1 MGSHPI
7 GLEAA
12 ASTHPPASLSTQ
24 TVTVYTRH
32 QESCPKNGEPYW
44 KRCHCMKYLYV
55 YRENTSRQVSAKTRS
70 WEKAEERAQE
80 IRDSWSP
87 VKALQREL
95 EEKVRRSEAREV
107 LITDAVAL
115 FLKEVERLNREEATR
130 AKYRLTLENRLL
142 NWCAQQKPTVARLSE
157 LDVETMRRWIHSWP
171 GAPTTRHNQ
180 HQRVITFFFFCVEQ
194 GWMKE
199 NPARKIKKVAPEQDE
214 TQPFTREQYE
224 ALIDA
229 TWIYDSRDGRKN
241 GDTVNARRA
250 RTYLKLLR
258 WSGLRAG
265 DAACLSRDKLR
276 DDDSLFLYQKKVKGK
291 GSSAVYGLLPHDV
304 AEELR
309 HVPPN
314 AYTHP
319 SYFFWSARSNSPETE
334 QDDPPVRCQLTDL
347 SLGGCYL
354 DISSPFP
361 VSTRV
366 TLSMRAGSAEM
377 RAEGVVRVMHPEKG
391 MGVEFSQTT
400 PEHRQAVEKF
410 LSVLTQNRDVLPE
423 LTVEPEGLE
432 SDVEPSQKA
441 SSEMAESEDPLLS
454 LFRKQ
459 GTVPSDSFHEEL
471 KKQRGLAATAGSA

>member
-12 ASTHPPASLSTQ
+12 AEITPPASLSTQ

-95 EEKVRRSEAREV
+95 EAKVRRSEAREV

-130 AKYRLTLENRLL
+130 AKYRLTLEDRLL
-142 NWCAQQKPTVARLSE
+142 NWCAQQKPPVARLSE

-180 HQRVITFFFFCVEQ
+180 HQRVITFLFFCVEQ

-214 TQPFTREQYE
+214 TQPFTREQYD
-224 ALIDA
+224 ALIQA
-229 TWIYDSRDGRKN
+229 TWIYDSRDGKKN

-265 DAACLSRDKLR
+265 DAACLSKDKLR

-291 GSSAVYGLLPHDV
+291 ASSAVYGLLPHDV

-309 HVPPN
+309 KVPSN

-319 SYFFWSARSNSPETE
+319 SYFFWSGRSKRKSEVSNWIKIFGKILAKATETHPKLFLEADGSSRPAHLHMLRDTFAVEYLLAGMPLEEVSRLLGHSNVLITQKHYAPWVLERQQRQATSVRTAWSTMGLNPAAPVINIADGRSGKVVRRAARS
-334 QDDPPVRCQLTDL
+334 
-347 SLGGCYL
+347 
-354 DISSPFP
+354 
-361 VSTRV
+361 
-366 TLSMRAGSAEM
+366 
-377 RAEGVVRVMHPEKG
+377 
-391 MGVEFSQTT
+391 
-400 PEHRQAVEKF
+400 
-410 LSVLTQNRDVLPE
+410 
-423 LTVEPEGLE
+423 
-432 SDVEPSQKA
+432 
-441 SSEMAESEDPLLS
+441 
-454 LFRKQ
+454 
-459 GTVPSDSFHEEL
+459 
-471 KKQRGLAATAGSA
+471 